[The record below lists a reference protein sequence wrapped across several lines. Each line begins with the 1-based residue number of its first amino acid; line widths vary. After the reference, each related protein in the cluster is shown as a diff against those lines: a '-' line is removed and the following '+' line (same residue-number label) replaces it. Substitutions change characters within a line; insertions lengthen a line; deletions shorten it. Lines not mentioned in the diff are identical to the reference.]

1 MNAALFDAAVVAGDL
16 KSPNVLVDA
25 KFRAKVADFGLS
37 QKKHLGIS
45 TRRGEDGPSGTP
57 FWMAPELLAGRSPL
71 HASFRHFIADAVTF
85 CKGAFAMRHWE
96 VPGSPRC
103 CYV

>member
-1 MNAALFDAAVVAGDL
+1 MKAALFNAAVVAGDL

-45 TRRGEDGPSGTP
+45 TRRGGDGPSGTP

-71 HASFRHFIADAVTF
+71 HASFRHFIAGAVMF
-85 CKGAFAMRHWE
+85 CAQACVSRCAR
-96 VPGSPRC
+96 VPDI
-103 CYV
+103 